1 MDHELPDPS
10 ETPRHGIARFLRG
23 EVTDR
28 FLGGV
33 GFSAAAAMPVT
44 REVNIGERVTHITD
58 TIPAFT
64 ETIPAMTTT
73 IPENT
78 ANFGRFITAQITE
91 VTAITPTIHRTGDFL
106 G

>member
-1 MDHELPDPS
+1 MNPELPDPS
-10 ETPRHGIARFLRG
+10 ETPRRGIARFLRG
-23 EVTDR
+23 DVTDR

-44 REVNIGERVTHITD
+44 REVGIGERVTHITD
-58 TIPAFT
+58 TIPVYTWTMPAFT
-64 ETIPAMTTT
+64 DT
-73 IPENT
+73 IPEHT

-91 VTAITPTIHRTGDFL
+91 VTAITPTIHRTADFL